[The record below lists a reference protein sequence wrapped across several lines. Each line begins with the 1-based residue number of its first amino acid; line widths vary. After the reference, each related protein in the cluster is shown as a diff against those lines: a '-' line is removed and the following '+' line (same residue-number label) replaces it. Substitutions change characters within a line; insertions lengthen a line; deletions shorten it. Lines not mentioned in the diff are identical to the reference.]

1 MTADPPALLPQLP
14 ALPKP
19 GARLDLPALTGAADA
34 LALAQLAGG
43 GRMLA
48 VVTANPL
55 DAQRLQEE
63 IAWFAPQLRVHL
75 LPDWE
80 TLPYDT
86 LSPHHDLISERLATL
101 YEISRGGCDIA
112 LIPATTALTRLAPAE
127 SLAAHT
133 FFL

>member
-1 MTADPPALLPQLP
+1 MTAASPALLPQLP
-14 ALPKP
+14 ALPRP
-19 GARLDLPALTGAADA
+19 GARLGLPALAGSADA

-75 LPDWE
+75 LPGSGRCRR
-80 TLPYDT
+80 P
-86 LSPHHDLISERLATL
+86 RA
-101 YEISRGGCDIA
+101 
-112 LIPATTALTRLAPAE
+112 
-127 SLAAHT
+127 
-133 FFL
+133 